1 MPADAVKVQGYD
13 FSDGADYAKILG
25 AMRYSGF
32 QATSFG
38 MAVDEINR
46 MIQWRY
52 SDEPILP
59 EDDMQGKPDC
69 LAMPFDRLIPSGRCM
84 CVLCWACPA
93 AEC

>member
-1 MPADAVKVQGYD
+1 MPADAIKVQGYD

-69 LAMPFDRLIPSGRCM
+69 LGHAIRPYAFKS
-84 CVLCWACPA
+84 VLVCAVWHA
-93 AEC
+93 ASVE